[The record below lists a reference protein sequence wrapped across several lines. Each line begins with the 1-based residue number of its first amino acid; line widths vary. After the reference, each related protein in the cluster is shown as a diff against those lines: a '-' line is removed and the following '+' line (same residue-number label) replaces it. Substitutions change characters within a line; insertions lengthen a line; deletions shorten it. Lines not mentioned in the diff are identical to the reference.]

1 MNFYVDPAFYV
12 YLLVAL
18 VPAAVLGFTGHRIKR
33 YGLAASLVFLLLL
46 FGENWQGMAAFVA
59 FIAIACAA
67 TFWVLRSWQSG
78 EKALWKYRVALAAVI
93 APVVIY
99 KIGAVFDQNLMGFL
113 GISYITFKAV
123 QVIIEVRDDIIT
135 EMNFPDYLYF
145 LVFFA
150 PFTSGPI
157 DRSRRFTE
165 DANRVYTPREYGD
178 LLSRGLLLL
187 LVGAVYQMVL
197 GSVFHHFFTPAPLG
211 DGPWWWEIGAQVKD
225 AYMYGFYLFF
235 DFAGYSLMAM
245 GLARML
251 GFVIPRNFDLPY
263 CSRSISEFWRRWH
276 ITLGIWF
283 RDYLYIP
290 LGGSRNGKRRLLLSL
305 FVVWT
310 LTGLWHGAAWNF
322 VLWGLVLFVFIALEK
337 FCIGSFLERHR
348 FLSRLYFLFLIPQTW
363 VVFRISDLGELGDYF
378 SRLYP
383 FLSSGESV
391 FAGDLLRQLK
401 SYWWLFA
408 LGILL
413 ATPWPRRFYE
423 KYRATPLV
431 WLPLFAVF
439 WLCLYLIATGTGN
452 PFLYARF

>member
-33 YGLAASLVFLLLL
+33 YGLATSLVFLLLL

-135 EMNFPDYLYF
+135 EMNFSDYLYF

-245 GLARML
+245 GVSYCF
-251 GFVIPRNFDLPY
+251 GIKTPRNFRAPFLATDV
-263 CSRSISEFWRRWH
+263 RDFWDRWH
-276 ITLGIWF
+276 ISLSTWLRDFVFMRLVKSATRRKVFKNRLNTACAGYMADFMLMGAWHGLTL
-283 RDYLYIP
+283 DYLVYGAYYGVLMGATDVYQKKSGFHKRHKKKKWYKVLQWFVTINLVM
-290 LGGSRNGKRRLLLSL
+290 LGMAIFSGQMHT
-305 FVVWT
+305 VV
-310 LTGLWHGAAWNF
+310 GGMIHG
-322 VLWGLVLFVFIALEK
+322 
-337 FCIGSFLERHR
+337 
-348 FLSRLYFLFLIPQTW
+348 
-363 VVFRISDLGELGDYF
+363 
-378 SRLYP
+378 
-383 FLSSGESV
+383 
-391 FAGDLLRQLK
+391 
-401 SYWWLFA
+401 
-408 LGILL
+408 
-413 ATPWPRRFYE
+413 
-423 KYRATPLV
+423 
-431 WLPLFAVF
+431 
-439 WLCLYLIATGTGN
+439 
-452 PFLYARF
+452 